1 MHYTDNS
8 SQINNGDLV
17 LIDAGAEYEFYAA
30 DITRTFP
37 INGRFT
43 PEQKI
48 VYEIVLEA
56 QMAAIEAVR
65 PGTCWNDPHEAAVK
79 VITKGLVDM
88 KILSGNLNKLIAD
101 ESFRPY
107 FMHRTGHWLGMDV
120 HDVGEYKVDGEWRVF
135 EEGMVTTVEPGLYF
149 SNNIPGLDPKWWDIG
164 IRIEDDVLVT
174 EAGNEVLSD
183 QAPKEVSTIEE
194 LIL

>member
-1 MHYTDNS
+1 
-8 SQINNGDLV
+8 
-17 LIDAGAEYEFYAA
+17 
-30 DITRTFP
+30 
-37 INGRFT
+37 
-43 PEQKI
+43 
-48 VYEIVLEA
+48 
-56 QMAAIEAVR
+56 
-65 PGTCWNDPHEAAVK
+65 
-79 VITKGLVDM
+79 M
-88 KILSGNLNKLIAD
+88 KILSGNLKKLIAN

-107 FMHRTGHWLGMDV
+107 FGHRTGHWLGMDV
-120 HDVGEYKVDGEWRVF
+120 HDVGEYKVDGEWRVL